1 MDIINLLKT
10 RRSIRKMKTTL
21 LSETQIE
28 QLLTAAMYAP
38 SARNQQPWHFVV
50 VTDRSTLDKVTDIHP
65 YSAMLKHAPL
75 AILVCADHYLEQS
88 TGYWVQDCSAATQN
102 ILIAAHGM
110 GLGAVWL
117 GVYPRDER
125 IAGLKE
131 LFNIPENVTPLSL
144 IAIGYADEEK
154 AIPERFKFDRI
165 HQNIW

>member
-10 RRSIRKMKTTL
+10 RRSIRMMKTMP

-28 QLLTAAMYAP
+28 KILTAAMYAP

-50 VTDRSTLDKVTDIHP
+50 VTDRSILNEVTEIHP
-65 YSAMLKHAPL
+65 YSAMLIQAPL
-75 AILVCADHYLEQS
+75 AILVCADHNLEQS

-125 IAGLKE
+125 ISGLKV

-154 AIPERFKFDRI
+154 AIPERYKSERI
-165 HQNIW
+165 HQDKW